1 MSFKQDLAG
10 ARTAADIERRYNF
23 SKRFAEVIGV
33 AADAQKAAEDAKEAA
48 SNPAVNLTQEEIF
61 NLLTNNGE
69 AQGIYRED
77 GQIYIN
83 ASYIMAGVID
93 AAVVQVVNLVAE
105 KVSSILDNRKM
116 YIDGATLRLEQ
127 DGKTAAEITSEYDGY
142 AVLRLIQKITG
153 ETWLEADGQGVYI
166 TDFSGIA
173 DDGSIVTP
181 PKTLASLCQEN
192 GVGVLTVDRIN
203 GMAVSWEANSNG
215 TYSLV
220 GRD

>member
-10 ARTAADIERRYNF
+10 ARTPADIERRYNF

-33 AADAQKAAEDAKEAA
+33 ASDAQRAAEDAKEAA
-48 SNPAVNLTQEEIF
+48 GNPAEKLTPEEVF

-69 AQGIYRED
+69 AQGIYREN

-83 ASYIMAGVID
+83 ANYIMAGVID

-105 KVSSILDNRKM
+105 KVSSILENREM
-116 YIDGATLRLEQ
+116 RVDGASLRLFQ
-127 DGKTAAEITSEYDGY
+127 DGNQLFGVSTEYDNH
-142 AVLRLIQKITG
+142 AVLRLNQTANG
-153 ETWLEADGQGVYI
+153 LSALEASAGGVQF
-166 TDFSGIA
+166 TDLSGVI
-173 DDGSIVTP
+173 
-181 PKTLASLCQEN
+181 PKTLAFLGVEN
-192 GVGVLTVDRIN
+192 GDGVLNANRIN
-203 GMAVSWEANSNG
+203 GMAVSWEANSDG

>member
-23 SKRFAEVIGV
+23 TKRFSEVMGI
-33 AADAQKAAEDAKEAA
+33 ASDAQRAAEGAASEAA
-48 SNPAVNLTQEEIF
+48 EEVKKSLTQEEIF

-69 AQGIYRED
+69 AQGIYREN

-83 ASYIMAGVID
+83 ANYIMAGVID

-105 KVSSILDNRKM
+105 KVRSVLKNREMFINGASIGLTQDNNILFRV
-116 YIDGATLRLEQ
+116 T
-127 DGKTAAEITSEYDGY
+127 TEYDNY
-142 AVLRLIQKITG
+142 AVLRLDQTLRGHSI
-153 ETWLEADGQGVYI
+153 LEASADAVQF
-166 TDFSGIA
+166 TDLSGDI
-173 DDGSIVTP
+173 
-181 PKTLASLCQEN
+181 PKTIASFAIEN
-192 GVGVLTVDRIN
+192 GEGVLNIDRIN
-203 GMAVSWEANSNG
+203 GQKVEWEMNSNG

>member
-23 SKRFAEVIGV
+23 TKRFADVIGV
-33 AADAQKAAEDAKEAA
+33 ASDAQRAAEDAKKSAG
-48 SNPAVNLTQEEIF
+48 NPAEKLTPEEVF

-69 AQGIYRED
+69 AQGIYREN

-83 ASYIMAGVID
+83 ANYIMAGVID

-105 KVSSILDNRKM
+105 KVSSVLGNRRM
-116 YIDGATLRLEQ
+116 GIDGASIGLTQ
-127 DGKTAAEITSEYDGY
+127 DDHRMFNVTTEYDNY
-142 AVLRLIQKITG
+142 AVLRMDQIARGHTI
-153 ETWLEADGQGVYI
+153 LEASADAVQF
-166 TDFSGIA
+166 TDLSGDIPNT
-173 DDGSIVTP
+173 V
-181 PKTLASLCQEN
+181 ASFAIEN
-192 GVGVLTVDRIN
+192 GEGVLTIDRIN
-203 GMAVSWEANSNG
+203 GMAVSWEANSDG